1 VALAASA
8 ETVPLRPLARGMRA
22 PRAAGVAGLL
32 FSILFLVSALL
43 VRLHPAR
50 NATAAEIKAFY
61 QGSDGRWVTLV
72 GFYLIPFA
80 GIAFLWFV
88 AVVRSHVVHH
98 TDRFF
103 DTVFVASGVLVVA
116 MIFAAGAAAGSLATI
131 IRFGNARLP
140 SPGAI
145 ELAHGLS
152 YALLYTFAVKMAGVF
167 MMVTSTIGF
176 RTRRLSR
183 WLVYATWALAAFLL
197 LSISFYQLALLVF
210 PAWVAVLSLLILFQG
225 LPDD

>member
-1 VALAASA
+1 
-8 ETVPLRPLARGMRA
+8 MRA
-22 PRAAGVAGLL
+22 PRAAGIAGLL
-32 FSILFLVSALL
+32 FSALFFVSVLL
-43 VRLHPAR
+43 VRLHPAK
-50 NATAAEIKAFY
+50 NATAAQIKAFY
-61 QGSDGRWVTLV
+61 QGGDGRWVTLV

-88 AVVRSHVVHH
+88 AVVRAHVVHH

-116 MIFAAGAAAGSLATI
+116 MIFAAGAAAGALAAI
-131 IRFGNARLP
+131 VRFEGARLP

-167 MMVTSTIGF
+167 MMVTSTVGF

-183 WLVYATWALAAFLL
+183 WLVYLTWALAVFLI
-197 LSISFYQLALLVF
+197 LSVSYYEAALLVF

-225 LPDD
+225 LPGD